1 MTIHPSSL
9 STFATSA
16 GEDPEPTVLTAAGM
30 VETGQD
36 RYEGDLL
43 AAGRLTCGSHHRA
56 VEGRRQMLPFRFGVH
71 AAVAP
76 TMSAWRDQARMAES
90 LGYSTLY
97 VFDHLDAQFG
107 PLVATTVAVE
117 ATSTL
122 HVGSVVLNND
132 LRHPVVLAKEIATLG
147 LAAEGRVEVGLGAG
161 WLRSE
166 YEQAGIEFD
175 EPAVRVDRLAESLAV
190 MKMLWSQGEATFAG
204 RYYPVRGARCD
215 PRPASPPRIMVGGG
229 SKRVLA
235 LAAREADTVG
245 INPNLSFGD
254 KSVGDKSVGTRAD
267 RATLDHYDRCLTWVR
282 EAAPDRFGSI
292 ELQIVAFHARAVAT
306 RRAAV
311 RTATMLGL
319 PGEDALEL
327 PIVLIG
333 TSDELCERLLERRER
348 WGFTNIVVPGEAMES
363 FAPVVARLAGT

>member
-1 MTIHPSSL
+1 
-9 STFATSA
+9 
-16 GEDPEPTVLTAAGM
+16 
-30 VETGQD
+30 
-36 RYEGDLL
+36 
-43 AAGRLTCGSHHRA
+43 
-56 VEGRRQMLPFRFGVH
+56 MLPFRFGVH

-76 TMSAWRDQARMAES
+76 TMSDWRDQARTAEG

-97 VFDHLDAQFG
+97 VSDHLDAQFG
-107 PLVATTVAVE
+107 PLVATTVAAE

-122 HVGSVVLNND
+122 HVGSFVLNND

-161 WLRSE
+161 WLRSD

-190 MKMLWSQGEATFAG
+190 MKRLWSEGEATFAG
-204 RYYPVRGARCD
+204 RYHTVRGARCD
-215 PRPASPPRIMVGGG
+215 PRPASLPRVMVGGG
-229 SKRVLA
+229 SKRILTV
-235 LAAREADTVG
+235 AARTRRTPWACNTS
-245 INPNLSFGD
+245 LSFGRQERGRPGEPGHPR
-254 KSVGDKSVGTRAD
+254 SLRSLLGLGTRSGAG
-267 RATLDHYDRCLTWVR
+267 
-282 EAAPDRFGSI
+282 DRFSSI
-292 ELQIVAFHARAVAT
+292 ELQIVAFATRVVAS

>member
-1 MTIHPSSL
+1 
-9 STFATSA
+9 
-16 GEDPEPTVLTAAGM
+16 
-30 VETGQD
+30 
-36 RYEGDLL
+36 
-43 AAGRLTCGSHHRA
+43 
-56 VEGRRQMLPFRFGVH
+56 MLPFRFGVH
-71 AAVAP
+71 AGIAP
-76 TMSAWRDQARMAES
+76 TMSAWRDQARAAED

-97 VFDHLDAQFG
+97 VFDHLDTQFG
-107 PLVATTVAVE
+107 PLVATTVAAE

-161 WLRSE
+161 WLRSD

-175 EPAVRVDRLAESLAV
+175 EPAVRVDRLAEGLAV
-190 MKMLWSQGEATFAG
+190 MKSLWSTGEATFAG
-204 RYYPVRGARCD
+204 KHLTVDGARCD
-215 PRPASPPRIMVGGG
+215 PRPASPPRVIVGGG
-229 SKRVLA
+229 SKRVLT

-245 INPNLSFGD
+245 INTSLRAGD
-254 KSVGDKSVGTRAD
+254 NSVDLISQ
-267 RATLDHYDRCLTWVR
+267 ATFDHYDRCLSWVR

-292 ELQIVAFHARAVAT
+292 ELQVVAFATKVVPSPRAVA
-306 RRAAV
+306 

-333 TSDELCERLLERRER
+333 TVDDLCEQLLKRRER
-348 WGFTNIVVPGEAMES
+348 WGFSNIVVPGEAMES